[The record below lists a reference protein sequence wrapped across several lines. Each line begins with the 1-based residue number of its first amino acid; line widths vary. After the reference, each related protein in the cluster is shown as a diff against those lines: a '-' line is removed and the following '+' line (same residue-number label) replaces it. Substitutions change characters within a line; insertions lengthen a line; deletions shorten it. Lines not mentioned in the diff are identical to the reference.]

1 MSGAAVERLKYVSRF
16 AHPLTHADV
25 QRIADLAAARNASVG
40 LSGALVASG
49 GVFIQILEGP
59 TDALDSVLR
68 RIRLDAR
75 HRDLVVLR
83 REAVSSRLFGS
94 WAMRFVELDEDAMKR
109 MAPMVALIHGST
121 TAPTGRALHEL
132 DDALW
137 RAVGN
142 RLAAAG

>member
-1 MSGAAVERLKYVSRF
+1 MCGVGVERLKYVSRF
-16 AHPLTHADV
+16 ARPLTGADV

-49 GVFIQILEGP
+49 GVFVQMLEGP

-68 RIRLDAR
+68 RIRLDSR

-83 REAVSSRLFGS
+83 REAVTSRLFGR
-94 WAMRFVELDEDAMKR
+94 WAMRLVELDEDATKR
-109 MAPMVALIHGST
+109 MAPMVALIRASA
-121 TAPTGRALHEL
+121 TAPAGRALHEL

-142 RLAAAG
+142 RLAVGG